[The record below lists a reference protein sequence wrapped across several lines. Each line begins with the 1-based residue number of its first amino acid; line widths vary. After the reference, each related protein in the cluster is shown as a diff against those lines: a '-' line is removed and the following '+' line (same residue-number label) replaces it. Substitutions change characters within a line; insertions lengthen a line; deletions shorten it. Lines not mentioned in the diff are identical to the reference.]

1 MTIASRFLFNKYN
14 VRIILKMKLY
24 ECIILS
30 ESQQKWR
37 ISIFEGFTN
46 REILY

>member
-1 MTIASRFLFNKYN
+1 MYKET
-14 VRIILKMKLY
+14 RILH
-24 ECIILS
+24 ECLEFHFEIKVMIRIKS